1 MKADYQYRE
10 AIQQAVAKIRLLAPV
25 KYKDF
30 HDLKDNNGEI
40 LVVDFP
46 LIQWTDTI
54 SNEFKKQLALYD
66 TGFIET
72 LKMYVESNHN
82 DIKALPADEH
92 KLLMGVNFHST
103 EHIKSLLN
111 VLMAIVEEPTT
122 PMAATLPVELSTQKA
137 ATLPDELNTEK
148 AKALLMKAAKAGFIT
163 IEGDKYIWKGTKAL
177 CAYFAYGASNYLKLK
192 VATNGNKE
200 RYTSWKPFEQLFGY
214 SGFSLCKNEWRNKAE
229 LKPKGYREIEKL
241 FPKKEIDDLFP
252 EEK

>member
-137 ATLPDELNTEK
+137 ATLPDELSTAK
-148 AKALLMKAAKAGFIT
+148 AKNLLMKAAKAGFIT
-163 IEGDKYIWKGTKAL
+163 IEEDKYNWNDTKAL
-177 CAYFAYGASNYLKLK
+177 CAYFAYRASDYLLLK
-192 VATNGNKE
+192 VSTDSNRK
-200 RYTSWKPFEQLFGY
+200 RYTSWKPFEQLFGV
-214 SGFSLCKNEWRNKAE
+214 SGLAGCKNDWDN
-229 LKPKGYREIEKL
+229 KGYDYPQGYQEIDKL
-241 FPKKEIDDLFP
+241 FQNTGK
-252 EEK
+252 

>member
-122 PMAATLPVELSTQKA
+122 PMAATLPVELSTA
-137 ATLPDELNTEK
+137 K
-148 AKALLMKAAKAGFIT
+148 AKNLLMKAAKAGFIT
-163 IEGDKYIWKGTKAL
+163 IEGDKYNWNDTKAL
-177 CAYFAYGASNYLKLK
+177 CAYFAYKASDYLLLK
-192 VATNGNKE
+192 VSTDSNRK
-200 RYTSWKPFEQLFGY
+200 RYTSWKPFEQLFGV
-214 SGFSLCKNEWRNKAE
+214 SGLAGCKNDWDN
-229 LKPKGYREIEKL
+229 KGYNYPQGYQEIDKL
-241 FPKKEIDDLFP
+241 FQNTGK
-252 EEK
+252 